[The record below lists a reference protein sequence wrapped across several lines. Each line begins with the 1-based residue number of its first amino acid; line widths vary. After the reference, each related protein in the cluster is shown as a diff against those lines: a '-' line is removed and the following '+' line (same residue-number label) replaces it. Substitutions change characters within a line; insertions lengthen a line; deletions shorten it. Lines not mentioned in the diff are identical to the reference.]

1 MVLSLNW
8 LLTGYIFHSH
18 QLHFK
23 AATVIKQYNLLL
35 AKKCWCAVARKIKS
49 LAVLGTGGSALY
61 PKLLSSISHNGVNAF
76 FSRVMN
82 STQRNY
88 CTTRR
93 ELLAVIST
101 LQHFRHYLLGNKVVL
116 RTDQHSLYKNTSNI
130 MFLQVSC
137 SSSDTTDCDKAL
149 KAQTLEKQPS
159 IYIDVRLTALPSC
172 YPEKSQLLT
181 MT

>member
-1 MVLSLNW
+1 MVISLNW
-8 LLTGYIFHSH
+8 QLTGYVFHSH

-35 AKKCWCAVARKIKS
+35 AKKCWCAVTRKVKS

-130 MFLQVSC
+130 MFF
-137 SSSDTTDCDKAL
+137 T
-149 KAQTLEKQPS
+149 
-159 IYIDVRLTALPSC
+159 
-172 YPEKSQLLT
+172 SQLLFQWYNRLWQSPQSANTRKAAVDLHRCQTDCTTILLPRKIPTPT

>member
-1 MVLSLNW
+1 MVFLDQSFTAYMPLLTATAHLDQAENMSSPQALVEATSLAFPLPQEPCILDMDASDVAVGAVLS
-8 LLTGYIFHSH
+8 
-18 QLHFK
+18 QK
-23 AATVIKQYNLLL
+23 VD
-35 AKKCWCAVARKIKS
+35 
-49 LAVLGTGGSALY
+49 
-61 PKLLSSISHNGVNAF
+61 GVQRPIAF

-130 MFLQVSC
+130 MFF
-137 SSSDTTDCDKAL
+137 T
-149 KAQTLEKQPS
+149 
-159 IYIDVRLTALPSC
+159 
-172 YPEKSQLLT
+172 SQLLFQ
-181 MT
+181 